1 VYGWLAATLVLV
13 LAAVLLWRSSDAAAT
28 SSTTARPSATPDAAP
43 AARLAIGWSAG
54 SGAAPR
60 HVLVPGPHGV
70 SLRDP
75 MTGREAW
82 HYTRS
87 NAQLCDATAVDG
99 VVVAVFRTAG
109 RCDEAVGLRAGTGVR
124 AWYRN
129 VNFVR
134 DVRLVSTD
142 KIVLAVASSGV
153 ATLDP
158 AGGSTRSRHA
168 AADGCRLVG
177 ADVGSTGVVLLQR
190 CTDDEELQVELL
202 DGFTGSSTWTRA
214 VDTAGAPA
222 RLAGVDALVDLV
234 VGDQL
239 QVLSPVDGTTLEQ
252 IPLPASGA
260 AGSVTGELPQQAAAG
275 DIALVWARGNVYALD
290 PATGGLRWS
299 VPATGL
305 PAVGATVA
313 DAPTAVLVPEDGA
326 LVERVLTD
334 GTELGRSTL
343 AADLPPG
350 GRTSVIG
357 AAVIYA
363 TADRVLALH

>member
-1 VYGWLAATLVLV
+1 MVLV
-13 LAAVLLWRSSDAAAT
+13 LAAVLLWLGSDAAAT
-28 SSTTARPSATPDAAP
+28 SSTTAQPAATPDASP
-43 AARLAIGWSAG
+43 AGRLAIGWSAESG
-54 SGAAPR
+54 STSGRVLAGGR
-60 HVLVPGPHGV
+60 VLVPVAHGV

-75 MTGREAW
+75 LTGREAW

-99 VVVAVFRTAG
+99 VVVAVFRTAD
-109 RCDEAVGLRAGTGVR
+109 RCDEAVGLHAGTGVR

-134 DVRLVSTD
+134 DVRLLSTD

-177 ADVGSTGVVLLQR
+177 AGAGSAGIVLLER
-190 CTDDEELQVELL
+190 CSDDGELQVELL

-214 VDTAGAPA
+214 LDTGGAPA
-222 RLAGVDALVDLV
+222 RLAGVDVLVDLV

-239 QVLSPVDGTTLEQ
+239 QVLSPADGSTLQQ
-252 IPLPASGA
+252 IPLPAPGA
-260 AGSVTGELPQQAAAG
+260 AGPAAGELPQQAGIG
-275 DIALVWARGNVYALD
+275 DIAVVWARGAVYALD
-290 PATGGLRWS
+290 GATGGLRWS

-305 PAVGATVA
+305 PAVAATADGAPA
-313 DAPTAVLVPEDGA
+313 AVLVPEDGA
-326 LVERVLTD
+326 LVERSLDD

-357 AAVIYA
+357 AAVVYA
-363 TADRVLALH
+363 TDDTVLGLH